1 MSEVGS
7 QKLHDSK
14 LVKPSRLTALILES
28 EEILKI
34 VTAIVKRSREK
45 DCDSTGRGV
54 TALDF

>member
-45 DCDSTGRGV
+45 D
-54 TALDF
+54 